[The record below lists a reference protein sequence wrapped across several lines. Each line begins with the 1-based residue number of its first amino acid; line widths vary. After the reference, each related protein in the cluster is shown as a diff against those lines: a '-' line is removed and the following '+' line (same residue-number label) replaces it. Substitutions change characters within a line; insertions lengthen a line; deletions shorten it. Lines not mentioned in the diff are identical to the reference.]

1 MPPVQ
6 EDHRHHMSYV
16 PALEGENNLDEWKRN
31 VIRALTSRGLI
42 HVLEGVQ
49 HDQES
54 SQDEVE
60 CSSSSAPEVS
70 VEICTV
76 SSFDAN
82 DYFEVSRP
90 LSFGT
95 TSDTECYVC
104 TNDHPSQSHTNS
116 NVDAASDMSARQEK
130 QRSMERSEAVL
141 LMSQSLVGVHE
152 WLVLHGFD
160 ASEENPAR
168 YFQAV
173 QDVFTQLSTW
183 TEDSTKEELMKIQP
197 DPFKPI
203 EAYQQRL
210 SFLRNR
216 YLRAGGFWSRD
227 DREREVLWWAI
238 EGIKAWSTTLHA
250 RLTRDMMEA
259 PGSGQRLT
267 WPRLMQQLAFIHE
280 CDRYDYILG
289 PEATDGQSRIMIKK
303 CYR

>member
-70 VEICTV
+70 VEICT
-76 SSFDAN
+76 
-82 DYFEVSRP
+82 
-90 LSFGT
+90 
-95 TSDTECYVC
+95 
-104 TNDHPSQSHTNS
+104 SHTNS